1 MKLVVLGP
9 NGRIGKQ
16 VVRRALTEGHRVTA
30 IARTPEKVT
39 TAHDDN
45 LTVIAGDVFDRESLD
60 AAIAS
65 ADAVIYAVG
74 SAGRGPTITRST
86 GVANVAK
93 MMRANNVARLV
104 VVSPSAVAISP
115 KATLLRRIALRFFV
129 HKLYRNPFN
138 DVERME
144 DELRHTELHW
154 SVVRSSSLR
163 DTPPSGTYTVVPDGE
178 LRHERPVSVGDLADF
193 LVRHAA
199 DKSASR
205 DTVTVTGA
213 RK

>member
-45 LTVIAGDVFDRESLD
+45 LTVVPGDVFDQESLD

-65 ADAVIYAVG
+65 ADAVIFAVG

-86 GVANVAK
+86 GVATVAK
-93 MMRANNVARLV
+93 VMHANNVARLV

-115 KATLLRRIALRFFV
+115 KATLFRKAALRFFV

-144 DELRHTELHW
+144 DELTHTDLDW
-154 SVVRSSSLR
+154 SVVRASTLR
-163 DTPPSGTYTVVPDGE
+163 DTAPTGRYVVVPDGQ
-178 LRHERPVSVGDLADF
+178 LRHERPVSVPDLADF
-193 LVRHAA
+193 LVRHAGDSKA
-199 DKSASR
+199 RQDI
-205 DTVTVTGA
+205 VTVTGS
-213 RK
+213 K

>member
-9 NGRIGKQ
+9 NGRIGSQ

-30 IARTPEKVT
+30 VARTPEKVT
-39 TAHDDN
+39 AAHDDN
-45 LTVIAGDVFDRESLD
+45 LTVVAGDVFDTGSLD

-74 SAGRGPTITRST
+74 SRGRGPTITRST
-86 GVANVAK
+86 GIARVAK
-93 MMRANNVARLV
+93 VMKANNVARLV

-115 KATLLRRIALRFFV
+115 KATLLRKIALRFFV

-144 DELRHTELHW
+144 DELRHTDLDW

-163 DTPPSGTYTVVPDGE
+163 DRPPTGRYVVVPDGQ
-178 LRHERPVSVGDLADF
+178 LRHERPVAVADLADF

-199 DKSASR
+199 DGTARR
-205 DTVTVTGA
+205 DTVTVTGT
-213 RK
+213 R

>member
-9 NGRIGKQ
+9 NGRIGSQ

-39 TAHDDN
+39 AAHDDN
-45 LTVIAGDVFDRESLD
+45 LTVVTGDVFDTESLD
-60 AAIAS
+60 ASIAS

-74 SAGRGPTITRST
+74 SRGRGPTITRST
-86 GVANVAK
+86 GIARVAK
-93 MMRANNVARLV
+93 VMKANNVARLV

-115 KATLLRRIALRFFV
+115 KATLLRKIALRFFV

-144 DELRHTELHW
+144 DELRHTDLDW

-163 DTPPSGTYTVVPDGE
+163 DRPATGRYVVVPDGQ
-178 LRHERPVSVGDLADF
+178 LRHERPVAVADLADF

-199 DKSASR
+199 DGNARR
-205 DTVTVTGA
+205 DTVTVTGT
-213 RK
+213 R

>member
-9 NGRIGKQ
+9 NGRIGSQ

-39 TAHDDN
+39 AAHDDN
-45 LTVIAGDVFDRESLD
+45 LTVVAGDVFDTESLD

-74 SAGRGPTITRST
+74 SRGRGPTITRST
-86 GVANVAK
+86 GIARVAK
-93 MMRANNVARLV
+93 VMKANNVARLV

-115 KATLLRRIALRFFV
+115 KATLLRKIALRFFV

-144 DELRHTELHW
+144 DELRHTDLDW

-163 DTPPSGTYTVVPDGE
+163 DRPATGRYVVVPDGQ
-178 LRHERPVSVGDLADF
+178 LRHERPVAVADLADF

-199 DKSASR
+199 DGTARR
-205 DTVTVTGA
+205 DTVTVTGT
-213 RK
+213 R

>member
-9 NGRIGKQ
+9 NGRIGNQ

-39 TAHDDN
+39 AAHDDN
-45 LTVIAGDVFDRESLD
+45 LTVVGGDVFDTESLD
-60 AAIAS
+60 ASIAS

-86 GVANVAK
+86 GIARVAK
-93 MMRANNVARLV
+93 VMKANNVARLV
-104 VVSPSAVAISP
+104 VVSPSAVAISK
-115 KATLLRRIALRFFV
+115 KATLLRKIALRFFV

-144 DELRHTELHW
+144 DELRHTDLDW
-154 SVVRSSSLR
+154 SIVRSSSLR
-163 DTPPSGTYTVVPDGE
+163 DKPATGRYVVVPDGE
-178 LRHERPVSVGDLADF
+178 LRHERSVSVADLADF

-199 DKSASR
+199 DGSARR
-205 DTVTVTGA
+205 DTVTVTGP
-213 RK
+213 R

>member
-9 NGRIGKQ
+9 NGRIGRQ

-30 IARTPEKVT
+30 VARTPAKVT

-45 LTVIAGDVFDRESLD
+45 LTVVTGDVFDTESLD
-60 AAIAS
+60 PAIAS
-65 ADAVIYAVG
+65 ADAVIFAVG
-74 SAGRGPTITRST
+74 SRGRGPTITRST
-86 GVANVAK
+86 GVARVAK
-93 MMRANNVARLV
+93 VMKANNVARLV

-144 DELRHTELHW
+144 DELRYTDLDW
-154 SVVRSSSLR
+154 SVVRASSLR
-163 DTPPSGTYTVVPDGE
+163 DTPPAGRYLVVPDGL
-178 LRHERPVSVGDLADF
+178 LRKERPVSVADLADY
-193 LVRHAA
+193 LVRHATNMA
-199 DKSASR
+199 AAR
-205 DTVTVTGA
+205 DIVTVTGA
-213 RK
+213 T

>member
-30 IARTPEKVT
+30 IARTPAKVT

-45 LTVIAGDVFDRESLD
+45 LTVMAGDVFDVESLD

-65 ADAVIYAVG
+65 ADAVIFAVG

-86 GVANVAK
+86 GVANVVK
-93 MMRANNVARLV
+93 TMRANNVARLV
-104 VVSPSAVAISP
+104 VVSPSAVAISR
-115 KATLLRRIALRFFV
+115 KATLARKIALRFFV

-144 DELRHTELHW
+144 DELRHSDLDW
-154 SVVRSSSLR
+154 SVVRASTLR
-163 DTPPSGTYTVVPDGE
+163 DVPPAGRYTVVPDGQ
-178 LRHERPVSVGDLADF
+178 LRHERPVSVADLADF
-193 LVRHAA
+193 LVRHAGDRTA
-199 DKSASR
+199 RQDI
-205 DTVTVTGA
+205 VTVTGA
-213 RK
+213 R

>member
-9 NGRIGKQ
+9 NGRIGNQ
-16 VVRRALTEGHRVTA
+16 ILRRALTEGHRVTA

-45 LTVIAGDVFDRESLD
+45 LTVVTGDVFDRESLD

-65 ADAVIYAVG
+65 ADAVIFAVG

-86 GVANVAK
+86 GVATVAK
-93 MMRANNVARLV
+93 VMHANNVARLV

-129 HKLYRNPFN
+129 HKVFRNPFN
-138 DVERME
+138 DIERME
-144 DELRHTELHW
+144 DELRHTELDW

-163 DTPPSGTYTVVPDGE
+163 DQPPSGRYLVVPDGQ
-178 LRHERPVSVGDLADF
+178 LRRERPVSVADLADF
-193 LVRHAA
+193 LVRHAG
-199 DKSASR
+199 DRSAGR
-205 DTVTVTGA
+205 DIVTVTGS
-213 RK
+213 R